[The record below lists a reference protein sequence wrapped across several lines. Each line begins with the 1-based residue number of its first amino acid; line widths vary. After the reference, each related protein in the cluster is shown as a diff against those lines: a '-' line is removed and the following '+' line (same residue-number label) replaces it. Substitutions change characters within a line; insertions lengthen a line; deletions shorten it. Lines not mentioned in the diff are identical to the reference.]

1 MDASATRWTQCRA
14 FSVGQFLRRNL
25 NFYRIHILVFTFT
38 PLIFSGIFYA
48 SNGGYKVSYIDSLF
62 SCVSAMTVCGLS
74 TVDLSGLTPWQQVIL
89 FIQMCLG
96 SPVLVSWVMVYTRK
110 YYFAKKFKYIID
122 ASHKLNVAP
131 VSSSTEGKGWRGLFA
146 FLTPKKQSGTHEA
159 APQERHNVGS
169 GLDINQRLT
178 PEMIRRLDAAPK
190 LVNPSGRVSEMRL
203 PSPRRAIRPYVLPE
217 HGRKLSIEK
226 SATLHGDELVF
237 HPSVTFATS
246 PSSRHVLSVTPRGRK
261 KLFRSSSDPGTLG
274 RHFSLRQEVQRS
286 ENVEVHPQVLG
297 GIGARTQTIEFAP
310 ISGPLRRRRGRDG
323 VLANASGEASDP
335 NHKLPRRSSVP
346 RLPRA
351 ASVHHATTPLLATEN
366 RYREFGG
373 FPTPLE
379 ILRRVANRF
388 FPSLNRRFRRTVT
401 VPRTMSLVSNRAG
414 ALPGT
419 KVVPYISFDAIVGRN
434 SMFHRI
440 TSEQRDELGGT
451 EYRALKALLW
461 IIGAYH
467 VVIQCICFTVIAPYI
482 SQPRWA
488 RNFVPP
494 QLLKPINPVWFSAFQ
509 VVSAYTNT
517 GTSLVDQ
524 SMIPFQTAYPMV
536 VLMIF
541 LILAGNTC
549 FVFLVTWK
557 SISTIRRW
565 IITKCVPD
573 QSRSKETLHFLLD
586 HPRRCFIY
594 LFPSH
599 QTWFLLTIMLLLNFI
614 DWFFFLVLD
623 IGNAALTQISFG
635 LRVLIGFLQA
645 SAVRAAGF
653 SVVSIAALA
662 PAVKVLYVITM
673 YISVYPIALS
683 VRSTNVYE
691 ERSLG
696 VFDDDNET
704 EGEFDPSGSRI
715 AVWGKY
721 LALHARK
728 QLAFDMWWLATALF
742 LICIIEQDSLIN
754 PDNATWFNVFNII
767 FEIVSAYGSVG
778 LSTGLPFAN
787 YSLSGAFRPLSKLI
801 VCLVMIRGRHR
812 GLPVAIDRA
821 VLLPSEFKGRGEAA
835 RDENENASGP
845 VAELRG
851 RYPIS
856 HGASPR
862 SSIVQ
867 THDSNE
873 VDRQ

>member
-1 MDASATRWTQCRA
+1 
-14 FSVGQFLRRNL
+14 
-25 NFYRIHILVFTFT
+25 
-38 PLIFSGIFYA
+38 
-48 SNGGYKVSYIDSLF
+48 
-62 SCVSAMTVCGLS
+62 
-74 TVDLSGLTPWQQVIL
+74 
-89 FIQMCLG
+89 
-96 SPVLVSWVMVYTRK
+96 MVYTRK

-122 ASHKLNVAP
+122 ASHKSNVIPA
-131 VSSSTEGKGWRGLFA
+131 SSSTEGKGWRGLFA
-146 FLTPKKQSGTHEA
+146 FLTPRKQSGTHEA
-159 APQERHNVGS
+159 ASQERHNVGS

-237 HPSVTFATS
+237 HPSVTLAIS

-274 RHFSLRQEVQRS
+274 RHFSLKQEVQRS
-286 ENVEVHPQVLG
+286 ENVEVHPQSSG

-335 NHKLPRRSSVP
+335 NHKSPRRSSIP
-346 RLPRA
+346 RLSRA

-366 RYREFGG
+366 TRYREFGG

-388 FPSLNRRFRRTVT
+388 FPSLNRRFTRTVT

-509 VVSAYTNT
+509 VISAYTNT

-536 VLMIF
+536 ILMIF

-549 FVFLVTWK
+549 FPIFLRFL
-557 SISTIRRW
+557 IW
-565 IITKCVPD
+565 IIIKCVPD

-845 VAELRG
+845 AGELRG

-867 THDSNE
+867 TNDSN
-873 VDRQ
+873 DSN